1 MIVDAPPYDLVA
13 LFADKD
19 AELLFERIIER
30 GQERG
35 CIRQLRWRSLRDARR
50 DAAVARDPGR
60 SLQPFIGK
68 ERKLLVVWDHEGSGR
83 ERDTPQLVAEGAVQS
98 LVRRGA
104 ARSDV
109 LCVALVPE
117 LEVVIMPVWDR
128 LGRALVEG
136 RGAAPSDPMVA
147 RRLGLDSVEAL
158 TEARRLRPKEAFQ
171 ALVGAA
177 GLRWS
182 ARLFEQLGQALSIPG
197 LKGAAEIE
205 RITTQLQAWFPSP
218 APES

>member
-1 MIVDAPPYDLVA
+1 MLVESPPYDLVA

-35 CIRQLRWRSLRDARR
+35 CIRDVRWRSLRDPRR

-60 SLQPFIGK
+60 SLQPFIG
-68 ERKLLVVWDHEGSGR
+68 RGSKLLVVWDHEGSGR
-83 ERDTPQLVAEGAVQS
+83 EREAPQQVVESAVQS

-104 ARSDV
+104 PARDV

-117 LEVVIMPVWDR
+117 LETVLMPAWDR
-128 LGRALVEG
+128 LASVLVEG
-136 RGAAPSDPMVA
+136 RGPVPSDVA
-147 RRLGLDSVEAL
+147 IAQRLGSSSVEAL
-158 TEARRLRPKEAFQ
+158 SEARRLRPKEAFQ
-171 ALVGAA
+171 ALVEAA

-182 ARLFEQLGQALSIPG
+182 ARLFERLGGALSIPG
-197 LKGAAEIE
+197 LKGAREME
-205 RITTQLQAWFPSP
+205 QITTCLQAWFPRS
-218 APES
+218 